1 MAAAARPQVTP
12 EEEDA
17 SELRFGKEFENAEAL
32 INSEVFMLLEH
43 RKSQNDSTDEE
54 QELSD
59 VFVKTLTYTQRF
71 SRYKNRETIQAV
83 RVLLAR
89 KQLHKFEQAALAN
102 LCPENADEAKSLIPS
117 LEGRFDD
124 SELQDLLE
132 DLQTHK
138 SFQL

>member
-1 MAAAARPQVTP
+1 MAAAGDPQVAP

-17 SELRFGKEFENAEAL
+17 SALRFGKEFESAEAL

-83 RVLLAR
+83 RALLSR

-117 LEGRFDD
+117 LEGRLDD
-124 SELQDLLE
+124 SDLQELLE